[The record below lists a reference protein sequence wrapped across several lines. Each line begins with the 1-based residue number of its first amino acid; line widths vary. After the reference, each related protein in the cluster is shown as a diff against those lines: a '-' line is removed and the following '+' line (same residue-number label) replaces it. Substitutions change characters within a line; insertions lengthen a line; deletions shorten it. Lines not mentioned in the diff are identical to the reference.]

1 MKKILYLLPP
11 SEWKN
16 SENKFHTE
24 KLSFSFEKPLEI
36 AKNATE
42 KDLKCKDKRFQE
54 ALELNANVWKTQTH
68 FSISR
73 YDGVMYSAIDYQN
86 MSEKWQKYF
95 EKHFFILSGMYGIVK
110 PKDHIAN
117 YKLPIETKGL
127 VNFWWNKITQ
137 TLQEMQADIIVDLLP
152 NSYKKMIDFSSL
164 QAEIYEIDFVEH
176 IDEKTKKIS
185 HWVKKIKWEF
195 VKNICENWELNIEK
209 FFVKTHKNKKIFQI
223 PYITH
228 K

>member
-1 MKKILYLLPP
+1 
-11 SEWKN
+11 
-16 SENKFHTE
+16 
-24 KLSFSFEKPLEI
+24 
-36 AKNATE
+36 
-42 KDLKCKDKRFQE
+42 
-54 ALELNANVWKTQTH
+54 
-68 FSISR
+68 
-73 YDGVMYSAIDYQN
+73 
-86 MSEKWQKYF
+86 
-95 EKHFFILSGMYGIVK
+95 
-110 PKDHIAN
+110 
-117 YKLPIETKGL
+117 
-127 VNFWWNKITQ
+127 
-137 TLQEMQADIIVDLLP
+137 
-152 NSYKKMIDFSSL
+152 MIDFSSL